1 METEYGV
8 KKRQL
13 SSGYLNISFPSFPS
27 FGGVLLRGYTLN
39 WNFNIVY
46 VPSIKP
52 FKTNTYEMVYY
63 YITVFLPVS
72 SLPGLHAL

>member
-39 WNFNIVY
+39 WNFNIA
-46 VPSIKP
+46 
-52 FKTNTYEMVYY
+52 YEMVYY